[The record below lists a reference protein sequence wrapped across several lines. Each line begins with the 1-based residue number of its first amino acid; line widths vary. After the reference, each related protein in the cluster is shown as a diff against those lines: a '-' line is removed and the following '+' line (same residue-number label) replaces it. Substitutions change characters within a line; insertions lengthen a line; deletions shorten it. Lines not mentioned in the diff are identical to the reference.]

1 MTMKSNRYFLIGCA
15 GLAMASC
22 TSMDEINLESGTIL
36 SEQLQETY
44 VVAPERAEAEFA
56 GMFTRLGKPLTV
68 FGTTSDRP
76 DDFGFIAMAYSND
89 IEGADMV
96 VVNNDYNW
104 FSTCGEYSSRN
115 ADYANPYIR
124 YKAPYNTIGDANSI
138 ISTFS
143 GIEGPDALNK
153 VAQAR
158 ALRAYAY
165 LSIAPAFQFRYE
177 TSADKP
183 CVPLVTEETVDFT
196 NNPRATVEKIYGQI
210 LSDLTFAI
218 ENLAGYD
225 RGGNKMYIDQQV
237 AYGLR
242 ARAYLNMG
250 KWAEAASDAEKAAE
264 GYTPASIAD
273 VSKPS
278 FYNIADANWMWGYD
292 MTSDI
297 ALIEPMATSSSWIGS
312 FSGIGY
318 AAGAQCYAQINVL
331 LYDKISDTD
340 VRKGWWVDADLHS
353 PLLEGLTWGTATGQ
367 DIAPLRIQD
376 VKEAFLPYTNVKF
389 GARSIGTTTN
399 DEDFP
404 LMRVEEML
412 LIQAEG
418 YAKSG
423 KEQEARK
430 ILEDFVKTYRDP
442 EYSIPSNRTL
452 ADEIWFQRRVEL
464 WGEGFGV
471 FDAKRLGKPVVRFV
485 EGKDSNWPDAFRF
498 NLAADDPWLLMR
510 FPQDE
515 MNTNFGIV
523 DNEGGTMPQT
533 GAGASLKDGVTD

>member
-250 KWAEAASDAEKAAE
+250 KWAEAAADAEKAAE

-278 FYNIADANWMWGYD
+278 FYNIADAKD
-292 MTSDI
+292 LCQETACR
-297 ALIEPMATSSSWIGS
+297 ALSNAALYKERGSIGSWIYTIMYHIFQNERKRCSKLATDAELSDFDISKDLGLN
-312 FSGIGY
+312 FEPTIFNDAYRNRPQGIGI
-318 AAGAQCYAQINVL
+318 QCNI
-331 LYDKISDTD
+331 
-340 VRKGWWVDADLHS
+340 
-353 PLLEGLTWGTATGQ
+353 
-367 DIAPLRIQD
+367 
-376 VKEAFLPYTNVKF
+376 KF
-389 GARSIGTTTN
+389 
-399 DEDFP
+399 
-404 LMRVEEML
+404 
-412 LIQAEG
+412 
-418 YAKSG
+418 
-423 KEQEARK
+423 
-430 ILEDFVKTYRDP
+430 
-442 EYSIPSNRTL
+442 
-452 ADEIWFQRRVEL
+452 
-464 WGEGFGV
+464 
-471 FDAKRLGKPVVRFV
+471 
-485 EGKDSNWPDAFRF
+485 
-498 NLAADDPWLLMR
+498 
-510 FPQDE
+510 
-515 MNTNFGIV
+515 
-523 DNEGGTMPQT
+523 
-533 GAGASLKDGVTD
+533 